1 MPTPP
6 LTIIIMQVPLLALI
20 NVTVYLPS
28 PFPSWVP
35 DWVQN
40 QWAPTAILEPFLA
53 RQAQQLAQYQWVCF
67 TTLFTVVLINA
78 GLYEWRRPHRALVV
92 VGFFLLGP
100 FYLLFNL
107 ALAATSIYRICRQTD
122 GGWVVTARA
131 DGGGVAAPGRPS
143 VASWPKWPGFGRLKE
158 ATQPVEATPS
168 GGAAT
173 LH

>member
-1 MPTPP
+1 M
-6 LTIIIMQVPLLALI
+6 PLLALI

-40 QWAPTAILEPFLA
+40 QWAPTQILEPFLA

-100 FYLLFNL
+100 LYLIFNL
-107 ALAATSIYRICRQTD
+107 ALAATSIYKICRHRD

-131 DGGGVAAPGRPS
+131 GANGGGAAAPGRPS
-143 VASWPKWPGFGRLKE
+143 VASWPGFGRLKE
-158 ATQPVEATPS
+158 ATQTVEAKPNGS
-168 GGAAT
+168 AAT